1 MSLMLLLSAVVV
13 AATSAQEVVTVQ
25 QRPVARTLPLPGEL
39 LPYQRTA
46 VQARASGYIREV
58 LVDRGSVVR
67 KGQTLA
73 TLDAPELAAQTAE
86 AESKVQTA
94 VAAKAEA
101 EARLAG
107 SRATYE
113 RLQKAAATPGAI
125 AGNELVQAEKSVDA
139 AQAAVRAAENSVQ
152 AAQALV
158 RVAKQS
164 EAYLSVTAP
173 FDGVVTERFLH
184 PGALA
189 SSGPVVDLQQVSRLR
204 LVVPVPEAQVSSIRM
219 GTKVEFRAP
228 AFPGRKFAGTVARI
242 DRSLDAKTRSM
253 PVELDVANGKL
264 ELAPGMYV
272 EVAWPGGSGGAG
284 VLVVP
289 PTAVVTTTERTFVV
303 RVGKDGRAEWV
314 NVRKG
319 PAIAGAA
326 DGVEV
331 QGAGLAAGD
340 VVVKRASDEIR
351 AGTVI
356 RKN

>member
-1 MSLMLLLSAVVV
+1 MSLMLLLSAVV

-25 QRPVARTLPLPGEL
+25 QKAVTRTLPLPGEL

-46 VQARASGYIREV
+46 VQARANGYIRDV

-94 VAAKAEA
+94 AAAKAEA
-101 EARLAG
+101 EARLAAA
-107 SRATYE
+107 RATYQ
-113 RLQKAAATPGAI
+113 RLQQAAATPGAI
-125 AGNELVQAEKSVDA
+125 AGNELVQAEKTVEA
-139 AQAAVRAAENSVQ
+139 AQAAVHASGNAVQ
-152 AAQALV
+152 AAQAVV
-158 RVAKQS
+158 RVAKQA

-189 SSGPVVDLQQVSRLR
+189 SAGPVVDLQQISRLR
-204 LVVPVPEAQVSSIRM
+204 LVVPVPEAQVAGVRN
-219 GTKVEFRAP
+219 GTRVEFRAP
-228 AFPGRKFAGTVARI
+228 AFPGRTFAGTVARI
-242 DRSLDAKTRSM
+242 DRSLDPKTRSM
-253 PVELDVANGKL
+253 PVELDVANAKL

-272 EVAWPGGSGGAG
+272 EAAWPGGSAGAG

-303 RVGKDGRAEWV
+303 RVRKDGRAEWV

-319 PAIAGAA
+319 AAAGGAI
-326 DGVEV
+326 EV
-331 QGAGLAAGD
+331 QSANLAAGD
-340 VVVKRASDEIR
+340 VIVRRGSDELR
-351 AGTVI
+351 EGTLI
-356 RKN
+356 RK